1 MVMKNIAPDS
11 NVNIPAVP
19 QEKKALKTIGQ
30 LWSYMWPQ
38 NRPDLKL
45 HVILAISYMVLAKVI
60 LLAVPYL
67 FKSATDSLA
76 PHSGEFIQQHKT
88 SLWLA
93 LPIIWVCSYNA
104 ARLTQA
110 GLNQLR
116 DALFAKV
123 AQYAVRQLAVRAF
136 IHMHELSLSF
146 HLERYTGGLAKI
158 IERAIKSV
166 ESMVRFTIL
175 NSIPTVLEFVLA
187 AAAFWYSY
195 NFFYFF
201 VVVIMLAVYIG
212 FSVTTSTRRIDI
224 RRDMNKYDT
233 QATSRSVD
241 ALLNYETVKYFG
253 NEKLEAQRFDE
264 AMAVYEKSAIK
275 VWTSLG
281 WLNFGQA
288 TILAVAM
295 AIIMSMSAY
304 QVMHGTQTLG
314 DFVFVNSLLIQ
325 LSFPLNFIGTIYRE
339 LQQGLTDVEALF
351 NLLDTKPE
359 IVDSSSAL
367 PLQISKAKIEF
378 QNVSFAYGP
387 DREILHDISFVV
399 EGGKTVAIVGPTGA
413 GKSTIS
419 RLLFR
424 FYDVSNGQILID
436 GQDIRD
442 VTQNSLRAQIGIVPQ
457 DTVLFND
464 TIGYNI
470 RYGDVAASDAEMA
483 NAAKQAQIDKFI
495 ARLSQGYDT
504 MVGERGLKLSG
515 GEKQR
520 VAIARTILKNPA
532 ILLLDEA
539 TSALDSGTE
548 RQIQEAL
555 DTVRAGRTTLV
566 IAHRLSTIVNADEIL
581 VLNEGQITER
591 GSHEELLKLQGIYAM
606 MWSKQ
611 KEIMKAQEILS
622 ENASY

>member
-1 MVMKNIAPDS
+1 MKNIAPDS
-11 NVNIPAVP
+11 NANSSAVP
-19 QEKKALKTIGQ
+19 QEKKTLKTIGQ

-45 HVILAISYMVLAKVI
+45 HVILAIGYMILAKFI

-67 FKSATDSLA
+67 FKYATDSLA
-76 PHSGEFIQQHKT
+76 PQGAGFIQQHKT
-88 SLWLA
+88 LLWVA

-104 ARLTQA
+104 ARLAQA

-123 AQYAVRQLAVRAF
+123 AQHAVRQLAGRAF
-136 IHMHELSLSF
+136 IHMHELSLRF
-146 HLERYTGGLAKI
+146 HLERYTGGLARI

-175 NSIPTVLEFVLA
+175 NSIPTLLEFVLA

-195 NFFYFF
+195 NFWYLLI
-201 VVVIMLAVYIG
+201 VAIMLVVYIW

-233 QATSRSVD
+233 EANSRSVD

-288 TILAVAM
+288 AILAIAM

-304 QVMHGTQTLG
+304 QVMHGTQTVG

-359 IVDSSSAL
+359 IVDSSAAL

-378 QNVSFAYGP
+378 KNVSFSYNQ
-387 DREILHDISFVV
+387 DREILHGISFSV

-442 VTQNSLRAQIGIVPQ
+442 VTQNSLRAQIGVVPQ

-470 RYGDVAASDAEMA
+470 RYGKVTASNEEMV

-495 ARLSQGYDT
+495 ARLSEGYNT

-555 DTVRAGRTTLV
+555 DTVRVGRTTLV

-581 VLNEGQITER
+581 VLSEGQIAER
-591 GSHEELLKLQGIYAM
+591 GSHEELLKKQGIYAM

-622 ENASY
+622 DNASY